1 LAAVEARD
9 DSVTDSVAR
18 TFAKE
23 FDVSLHAVILAGGSG
38 TRFWPLSRVKKPK
51 QFLAL
56 VTAETLIAETEK
68 RIAPLCR
75 PEDRWVVCGKDH
87 VAGVQAA
94 LPGLLPGRMIAEPAA
109 RNTAPAIGLAA
120 ARVHAVDPD
129 ATLIILPSDH
139 HIALPDAFRAALQR
153 AVAACQGGDLLTLG
167 IRPTRPETGYGYL
180 KRGHAREGEGS
191 WAVEAFV
198 EKPDATTAARYLQD
212 SAYSWNAGIF
222 VFRADAILAA
232 IARHLPQ
239 IHAGLQTISAALRE
253 GEAAGEAAIAQ
264 VFPRLASISID
275 YGVMEPESH
284 STHRIALVPGDFGW
298 SDVGSFAAL
307 PEVRAL
313 DARGNALAGD
323 ALIVDCDDSVV
334 LAEGGR
340 LVAAVG
346 LRGLC
351 VIDAGDALLVVPR
364 DRAQDVRS
372 VVDALKSAGRLDR
385 L

>member
-1 LAAVEARD
+1 M
-9 DSVTDSVAR
+9 
-18 TFAKE
+18 
-23 FDVSLHAVILAGGSG
+23 SLHAVILAGGSG
-38 TRFWPLSRVKKPK
+38 TRFWPLSRLKKPK

-56 VTAETLIAETEK
+56 VTAETLIAETDK

-87 VAGVQAA
+87 VAGVREAV
-94 LPGLLPGRMIAEPAA
+94 PGLLANRLIAEPAA

-129 ATLIILPSDH
+129 ATLVILPSDH
-139 HIALPDAFRAALQR
+139 HIALPDAFRAAIES
-153 AVAACQGGDLLTLG
+153 AAAACQGGDLLTIG

-180 KRGHAREGEGS
+180 RRGQARGG
-191 WAVEAFV
+191 AFNVEAFV
-198 EKPDATTAARYLQD
+198 EKPDAATAARYLQD

-232 IARHLPQ
+232 IERHLPQ
-239 IHAGLQTISAALRE
+239 VHAGLQTIAAVLRLPGPV

-264 VFPRLASISID
+264 VFPRLPSISID

-284 STHRIALVPGDFGW
+284 TTHRVAMVPGDFGW

-307 PEVRAL
+307 PEVRTL

-323 ALIVDCDDSVV
+323 ALVVDCDDSVV

-364 DRAQDVRS
+364 DRAQDVRA
-372 VVDALKSAGRLDR
+372 VVDALKAAGRTDR